1 MRLLIAEDELW
12 LRKRLVS
19 TIDWSSYGISE
30 VYEAEDGGEALE
42 IALKEKPDIV
52 ITDIRMPELSGIDL
66 MKKLNENSIFSKM
79 IVVSGYDDFE
89 YAQGALRMGAIN
101 YLLKPVDEE
110 ELLDSVKR
118 CVEELKKEKN
128 KETVFDKQSAASEML
143 MEHIY
148 EDLIFETSEKRTE
161 ELLQKLSRKEI
172 GFPFQSAAVVNMQV
186 REHTF
191 FVNDKVKSDM
201 WSVYQWLRRNLQE
214 DCYECQYLYMRGSQI
229 VLLLFGDDLEAKFME
244 RVENWVQLILEAL
257 QKELNISLFMAAGD
271 VTDDFSG
278 IHRSY
283 EMAQKKIKEKRA
295 EEKKI
300 LALRNQETEQEL
312 NTRFDDVY
320 GEYDFKLLIKE
331 IRNGDSEK
339 AQTELQAMEQ
349 EVDAICIYPVSPTG
363 SLAGLE
369 NAAKQ
374 GIDIYSVD
382 LSMESK
388 WLTGYCE
395 ANQYNI
401 GQMVGKECAEYIRE
415 NFPDRK
421 PKTAIIQFSALLPD
435 TSKSRTRGFLSM
447 TQSLIDVVQ
456 DVDAWDASTST
467 PIVKEVLDANP
478 DLDMIF
484 CANEG
489 GTVGAVMAVQ
499 NAGLKIPVFGID
511 ITEQLV
517 NMMLDD
523 DNILQALGGQDPV
536 QLGERS
542 MENLC
547 RYLMGKDYE
556 SEIVIPG
563 ILLSRSRPGEAR
575 DYIETMRQILEQDKK

>member
-229 VLLLFGDDLEAKFME
+229 VLLLFGDDPEAKFME

-295 EEKKI
+295 EEKRI

-339 AQTELQAMEQ
+339 AQTELQAILQSSSRRLQSTDMMKLQ
-349 EVDAICIYPVSPTG
+349 LFYMNFINRI
-363 SLAGLE
+363 AGACLPE
-369 NAAKQ
+369 
-374 GIDIYSVD
+374 
-382 LSMESK
+382 
-388 WLTGYCE
+388 CE
-395 ANQYNI
+395 AYADELAMQCMTVMRELIYIGSDTIVTEMWDCLRKFVEKLVEVYQENNGKRKHWMIDQVLQYVEENYNTALSTRDI
-401 GQMVGKECAEYIRE
+401 AGRFFMNTSYFSKLFHEQMGC
-415 NFPDRK
+415 
-421 PKTAIIQFSALLPD
+421 TFSNY
-435 TSKSRTRGFLSM
+435 
-447 TQSLIDVVQ
+447 LINVRVEK
-456 DVDAWDASTST
+456 A
-467 PIVKEVLDANP
+467 K
-478 DLDMIF
+478 
-484 CANEG
+484 
-489 GTVGAVMAVQ
+489 
-499 NAGLKIPVFGID
+499 
-511 ITEQLV
+511 
-517 NMMLDD
+517 MMLTQTNMKLYDIAEAVGYT
-523 DNILQALGGQDPV
+523 NV
-536 QLGERS
+536 QYFSTIFKEKEGLTPSAFRQMRS
-542 MENLC
+542 AVKDE
-547 RYLMGKDYE
+547 YTGK
-556 SEIVIPG
+556 
-563 ILLSRSRPGEAR
+563 
-575 DYIETMRQILEQDKK
+575 

>member
-1 MRLLIAEDELW
+1 MILRLLIAEDELW

-257 QKELNISLFMAAGD
+257 QKKLNISLFMAAGD

-295 EEKKI
+295 EEKRI

-339 AQTELQAMEQ
+339 AQTELQAILQSSSRRLQSADMMKLQ
-349 EVDAICIYPVSPTG
+349 LFYMNFINRI
-363 SLAGLE
+363 AGACLPE
-369 NAAKQ
+369 
-374 GIDIYSVD
+374 
-382 LSMESK
+382 
-388 WLTGYCE
+388 CE
-395 ANQYNI
+395 AYADELAMQCMTVMRELIYIGSDTIVTEMWDCLRKFVEKLVEVYQENNGKRKHWMIDQVLQYVEENYNTALSTRDI
-401 GQMVGKECAEYIRE
+401 AGRFFMNTSYFSKLFHEQMGC
-415 NFPDRK
+415 
-421 PKTAIIQFSALLPD
+421 TFSNY
-435 TSKSRTRGFLSM
+435 
-447 TQSLIDVVQ
+447 LINVRVEK
-456 DVDAWDASTST
+456 A
-467 PIVKEVLDANP
+467 K
-478 DLDMIF
+478 
-484 CANEG
+484 
-489 GTVGAVMAVQ
+489 
-499 NAGLKIPVFGID
+499 
-511 ITEQLV
+511 
-517 NMMLDD
+517 MMLTQTNMKLYDIAEAVGYT
-523 DNILQALGGQDPV
+523 NV
-536 QLGERS
+536 QYFSTIFKEKEGLTPSAFRQMRS
-542 MENLC
+542 AVKDE
-547 RYLMGKDYE
+547 YTGK
-556 SEIVIPG
+556 
-563 ILLSRSRPGEAR
+563 
-575 DYIETMRQILEQDKK
+575 

>member
-229 VLLLFGDDLEAKFME
+229 VLLLFGDDPEAKFME

-295 EEKKI
+295 EEKRI

-339 AQTELQAMEQ
+339 AQTELQAILQSSYRRLQSADMMKLQ
-349 EVDAICIYPVSPTG
+349 LFYMNFINRI
-363 SLAGLE
+363 AGACLPE
-369 NAAKQ
+369 
-374 GIDIYSVD
+374 
-382 LSMESK
+382 
-388 WLTGYCE
+388 CE
-395 ANQYNI
+395 AYADELAMQCMTVMRELIYIGSDTIVTEMWDCLKKFVEKLVEVYQENNGKRKHWMIDQVLQYVEENYNTALSTKDI
-401 GQMVGKECAEYIRE
+401 AGRFFMNTSYFSKLFHEQMGC
-415 NFPDRK
+415 
-421 PKTAIIQFSALLPD
+421 TFSNY
-435 TSKSRTRGFLSM
+435 
-447 TQSLIDVVQ
+447 LINVRVEK
-456 DVDAWDASTST
+456 A
-467 PIVKEVLDANP
+467 K
-478 DLDMIF
+478 
-484 CANEG
+484 
-489 GTVGAVMAVQ
+489 
-499 NAGLKIPVFGID
+499 
-511 ITEQLV
+511 
-517 NMMLDD
+517 MMLTQTNMKLYDIAEAVGYT
-523 DNILQALGGQDPV
+523 NV
-536 QLGERS
+536 QYFSTIFKEKEGLTPSAFRQMRS
-542 MENLC
+542 AVKDE
-547 RYLMGKDYE
+547 YTGK
-556 SEIVIPG
+556 
-563 ILLSRSRPGEAR
+563 
-575 DYIETMRQILEQDKK
+575 

>member
-295 EEKKI
+295 EEKRI

-339 AQTELQAMEQ
+339 AQTELQAILQSSSRRLQSADMMKLQ
-349 EVDAICIYPVSPTG
+349 LIYMNFISRI
-363 SLAGLE
+363 AGACLPE
-369 NAAKQ
+369 
-374 GIDIYSVD
+374 
-382 LSMESK
+382 
-388 WLTGYCE
+388 CE
-395 ANQYNI
+395 AYADELAMQCMTVMRELIYIGSDTIVTEMWDCLRKFVEKLVEVYQENNGKRKHWMIDQVLQYVEENYNTALSTRDI
-401 GQMVGKECAEYIRE
+401 AGRFFMNTSYFSKLFHEQMGC
-415 NFPDRK
+415 
-421 PKTAIIQFSALLPD
+421 TFSNY
-435 TSKSRTRGFLSM
+435 
-447 TQSLIDVVQ
+447 LINVRVEK
-456 DVDAWDASTST
+456 A
-467 PIVKEVLDANP
+467 K
-478 DLDMIF
+478 
-484 CANEG
+484 
-489 GTVGAVMAVQ
+489 
-499 NAGLKIPVFGID
+499 
-511 ITEQLV
+511 
-517 NMMLDD
+517 MMLTQTNMKLYDIAEAVGYT
-523 DNILQALGGQDPV
+523 NV
-536 QLGERS
+536 QYFSTIFKEKEGLTPSAFRQMRS
-542 MENLC
+542 AVKDE
-547 RYLMGKDYE
+547 YTGK
-556 SEIVIPG
+556 
-563 ILLSRSRPGEAR
+563 
-575 DYIETMRQILEQDKK
+575 

>member
-229 VLLLFGDDLEAKFME
+229 VLLLFGDDPEAKFME

-283 EMAQKKIKEKRA
+283 EMEQKKIKEKRA
-295 EEKKI
+295 EEKRI

-339 AQTELQAMEQ
+339 AQTELQAILQSSYRRLQSADMMKLQ
-349 EVDAICIYPVSPTG
+349 LFYMNFINRI
-363 SLAGLE
+363 AGACLPE
-369 NAAKQ
+369 
-374 GIDIYSVD
+374 
-382 LSMESK
+382 
-388 WLTGYCE
+388 CE
-395 ANQYNI
+395 AYADELAMQCMTVMRELIYIGSDTIVTEMWDCLKKFVEKLVEVYQENNGKRKHWMLDQVLQYVEENYNTALSTKDI
-401 GQMVGKECAEYIRE
+401 AGRFFMNTSYFSKLFHEQMGC
-415 NFPDRK
+415 
-421 PKTAIIQFSALLPD
+421 TFSNY
-435 TSKSRTRGFLSM
+435 
-447 TQSLIDVVQ
+447 LINVRVEK
-456 DVDAWDASTST
+456 A
-467 PIVKEVLDANP
+467 K
-478 DLDMIF
+478 
-484 CANEG
+484 
-489 GTVGAVMAVQ
+489 
-499 NAGLKIPVFGID
+499 
-511 ITEQLV
+511 
-517 NMMLDD
+517 MMLTQTNMKLYDIAEAVGYT
-523 DNILQALGGQDPV
+523 NV
-536 QLGERS
+536 QYFSTIFKEKEGLTPSAFRQMRS
-542 MENLC
+542 AVKDE
-547 RYLMGKDYE
+547 YTGK
-556 SEIVIPG
+556 
-563 ILLSRSRPGEAR
+563 
-575 DYIETMRQILEQDKK
+575 

>member
-191 FVNDKVKSDM
+191 FVHDKVKSDM

-257 QKELNISLFMAAGD
+257 QKKLNISLFMAAGD

-295 EEKKI
+295 EEKRI

-339 AQTELQAMEQ
+339 AQTELQAILQSSSRRLQSADMMKLQ
-349 EVDAICIYPVSPTG
+349 LFYMNFINRI
-363 SLAGLE
+363 AGACLPE
-369 NAAKQ
+369 
-374 GIDIYSVD
+374 
-382 LSMESK
+382 
-388 WLTGYCE
+388 CE
-395 ANQYNI
+395 AYADELAMQCMTVMRELIYIGSDTIVTEMWDCLRKFVEKLVEVYQENNGKRKHWMIDQVLQYVEENYNTALSTRDI
-401 GQMVGKECAEYIRE
+401 AGRFFMNTSYFSKLFHEQMGC
-415 NFPDRK
+415 
-421 PKTAIIQFSALLPD
+421 TFSNY
-435 TSKSRTRGFLSM
+435 
-447 TQSLIDVVQ
+447 LINVRVEK
-456 DVDAWDASTST
+456 A
-467 PIVKEVLDANP
+467 K
-478 DLDMIF
+478 
-484 CANEG
+484 
-489 GTVGAVMAVQ
+489 
-499 NAGLKIPVFGID
+499 
-511 ITEQLV
+511 
-517 NMMLDD
+517 MMLTQTNMKLYDIAEAVGYT
-523 DNILQALGGQDPV
+523 NV
-536 QLGERS
+536 QYFSTIFKEKEGLTPSAFRQMRS
-542 MENLC
+542 AVKDE
-547 RYLMGKDYE
+547 YTGK
-556 SEIVIPG
+556 
-563 ILLSRSRPGEAR
+563 
-575 DYIETMRQILEQDKK
+575 

>member
-229 VLLLFGDDLEAKFME
+229 VLLLFGDDPEAKFME

-295 EEKKI
+295 EEKRI

-339 AQTELQAMEQ
+339 AQTELQAILQSSSRRLQSADMMKLQ
-349 EVDAICIYPVSPTG
+349 LFYMNFINRI
-363 SLAGLE
+363 AGACLPE
-369 NAAKQ
+369 
-374 GIDIYSVD
+374 
-382 LSMESK
+382 
-388 WLTGYCE
+388 CE
-395 ANQYNI
+395 AYADELAMQCMTVMRELIYIGSDTIVTEMWDCLRKFVEKLVEVYQENNGKRKHWMIDQVLQYVEENYNTALSTRDI
-401 GQMVGKECAEYIRE
+401 AGRFFMNTSYFSKLFHGQMGC
-415 NFPDRK
+415 
-421 PKTAIIQFSALLPD
+421 TFSNY
-435 TSKSRTRGFLSM
+435 
-447 TQSLIDVVQ
+447 LINVRVEK
-456 DVDAWDASTST
+456 A
-467 PIVKEVLDANP
+467 K
-478 DLDMIF
+478 
-484 CANEG
+484 
-489 GTVGAVMAVQ
+489 
-499 NAGLKIPVFGID
+499 
-511 ITEQLV
+511 
-517 NMMLDD
+517 MMLTQTNMKLYDIAEAVGYT
-523 DNILQALGGQDPV
+523 NV
-536 QLGERS
+536 QYFSTIFKEKEGLTPSAFRQMRS
-542 MENLC
+542 AVKDE
-547 RYLMGKDYE
+547 YTGK
-556 SEIVIPG
+556 
-563 ILLSRSRPGEAR
+563 
-575 DYIETMRQILEQDKK
+575 

>member
-214 DCYECQYLYMRGSQI
+214 DCYECQYLYMRGSQV

-257 QKELNISLFMAAGD
+257 QKKLNISLFMAAGD

-295 EEKKI
+295 EEKRI

-339 AQTELQAMEQ
+339 AQTELQAILQSSSRRLQSADMMKLQ
-349 EVDAICIYPVSPTG
+349 LFYMNFINRI
-363 SLAGLE
+363 AGACLPE
-369 NAAKQ
+369 
-374 GIDIYSVD
+374 
-382 LSMESK
+382 
-388 WLTGYCE
+388 CE
-395 ANQYNI
+395 AYADELAMQCMTVMRELIYIGSDTIVTEMWDCLRKFVEKLVEVYQENNGKRKHWMIDQVLQYVEENYNTALSTRDI
-401 GQMVGKECAEYIRE
+401 AGRFFMNTSYFSKLFHEQMGC
-415 NFPDRK
+415 
-421 PKTAIIQFSALLPD
+421 TFSNY
-435 TSKSRTRGFLSM
+435 
-447 TQSLIDVVQ
+447 LINVRVEK
-456 DVDAWDASTST
+456 A
-467 PIVKEVLDANP
+467 K
-478 DLDMIF
+478 
-484 CANEG
+484 
-489 GTVGAVMAVQ
+489 
-499 NAGLKIPVFGID
+499 
-511 ITEQLV
+511 
-517 NMMLDD
+517 MMLTQTNMKLYDIAEAVGYT
-523 DNILQALGGQDPV
+523 NV
-536 QLGERS
+536 QYFSTIFKEKEGLTPSAFRQMRS
-542 MENLC
+542 AVKDE
-547 RYLMGKDYE
+547 YTGK
-556 SEIVIPG
+556 
-563 ILLSRSRPGEAR
+563 
-575 DYIETMRQILEQDKK
+575 

>member
-1 MRLLIAEDELW
+1 MILRLLIAEDELW

-257 QKELNISLFMAAGD
+257 QKKLNISLFMAAGD

-295 EEKKI
+295 EEKRI

-339 AQTELQAMEQ
+339 AQTELQAILQSSSRRLQSADMMKLQ
-349 EVDAICIYPVSPTG
+349 LFYMNFINRI
-363 SLAGLE
+363 AGACLPE
-369 NAAKQ
+369 
-374 GIDIYSVD
+374 
-382 LSMESK
+382 
-388 WLTGYCE
+388 CE
-395 ANQYNI
+395 AYADELAMQCMTVMRELIYIGSDTIVTEMWDCLRKFVEKLVEVYQENNGKRKHWMIDQVLQY
-401 GQMVGKECAEYIRE
+401 VEE
-415 NFPDRK
+415 NYN
-421 PKTAIIQFSALLPD
+421 TALS
-435 TSKSRTRGFLSM
+435 TRDIAAAFL
-447 TQSLIDVVQ
+447 
-456 DVDAWDASTST
+456 
-467 PIVKEVLDANP
+467 
-478 DLDMIF
+478 
-484 CANEG
+484 
-489 GTVGAVMAVQ
+489 
-499 NAGLKIPVFGID
+499 
-511 ITEQLV
+511 
-517 NMMLDD
+517 
-523 DNILQALGGQDPV
+523 
-536 QLGERS
+536 
-542 MENLC
+542 
-547 RYLMGKDYE
+547 
-556 SEIVIPG
+556 
-563 ILLSRSRPGEAR
+563 
-575 DYIETMRQILEQDKK
+575 

>member
-229 VLLLFGDDLEAKFME
+229 VLLLFGDDPEAKFME

-295 EEKKI
+295 EEKRI

-339 AQTELQAMEQ
+339 AQTELQAILQSSSRRLQSADMMKLQ
-349 EVDAICIYPVSPTG
+349 LFYMNFINRI
-363 SLAGLE
+363 AGACLPE
-369 NAAKQ
+369 
-374 GIDIYSVD
+374 
-382 LSMESK
+382 
-388 WLTGYCE
+388 CE
-395 ANQYNI
+395 AYADELAMQCMTVMRELIYIGSDTIVTEMWDCLRKFVEKLVEVYQENNGKRKHWMIDQVLQYVEENYNTALSTRDI
-401 GQMVGKECAEYIRE
+401 AGRFFMNTSYFSKLFHEQMGC
-415 NFPDRK
+415 
-421 PKTAIIQFSALLPD
+421 TFSNY
-435 TSKSRTRGFLSM
+435 
-447 TQSLIDVVQ
+447 LINVRVEK
-456 DVDAWDASTST
+456 A
-467 PIVKEVLDANP
+467 K
-478 DLDMIF
+478 
-484 CANEG
+484 
-489 GTVGAVMAVQ
+489 
-499 NAGLKIPVFGID
+499 
-511 ITEQLV
+511 
-517 NMMLDD
+517 MMLTQTNMKLYDIAEAVGD
-523 DNILQALGGQDPV
+523 TNV
-536 QLGERS
+536 QYFSTIFKEKEGLTPSAFRQMRS
-542 MENLC
+542 AVKDE
-547 RYLMGKDYE
+547 YTGK
-556 SEIVIPG
+556 
-563 ILLSRSRPGEAR
+563 
-575 DYIETMRQILEQDKK
+575 

>member
-12 LRKRLVS
+12 IRKRLVS

-229 VLLLFGDDLEAKFME
+229 VLLLFGDDPEAKFME

-295 EEKKI
+295 EEKRI

-339 AQTELQAMEQ
+339 AQTELQAILQSSSRRLQSADMMKLQ
-349 EVDAICIYPVSPTG
+349 LFYMNFINRI
-363 SLAGLE
+363 AGACLPE
-369 NAAKQ
+369 
-374 GIDIYSVD
+374 
-382 LSMESK
+382 
-388 WLTGYCE
+388 CE
-395 ANQYNI
+395 AYADELAMQCMTVMRELIYIGSDTIVTEMWDCLKKFVEKLVEVYQENNGKRKHWMIDQVLQYVEENYNTALSTRDI
-401 GQMVGKECAEYIRE
+401 AGRFFMNTSYFSKLFHEQMGC
-415 NFPDRK
+415 
-421 PKTAIIQFSALLPD
+421 TFSNY
-435 TSKSRTRGFLSM
+435 
-447 TQSLIDVVQ
+447 LI
-456 DVDAWDASTST
+456 
-467 PIVKEVLDANP
+467 
-478 DLDMIF
+478 
-484 CANEG
+484 
-489 GTVGAVMAVQ
+489 
-499 NAGLKIPVFGID
+499 NARVEKAK
-511 ITEQLV
+511 
-517 NMMLDD
+517 MMLTQTNMKLYDIAEAVGYT
-523 DNILQALGGQDPV
+523 NV
-536 QLGERS
+536 QYFSTIFKEKEGLTPSAFRQMRS
-542 MENLC
+542 AVKDE
-547 RYLMGKDYE
+547 YTGK
-556 SEIVIPG
+556 
-563 ILLSRSRPGEAR
+563 
-575 DYIETMRQILEQDKK
+575 

>member
-19 TIDWSSYGISE
+19 TIDWPSYGISE

-214 DCYECQYLYMRGSQI
+214 DCYECQYLYMRGS
-229 VLLLFGDDLEAKFME
+229 
-244 RVENWVQLILEAL
+244 
-257 QKELNISLFMAAGD
+257 
-271 VTDDFSG
+271 
-278 IHRSY
+278 
-283 EMAQKKIKEKRA
+283 
-295 EEKKI
+295 
-300 LALRNQETEQEL
+300 
-312 NTRFDDVY
+312 
-320 GEYDFKLLIKE
+320 
-331 IRNGDSEK
+331 
-339 AQTELQAMEQ
+339 
-349 EVDAICIYPVSPTG
+349 
-363 SLAGLE
+363 
-369 NAAKQ
+369 
-374 GIDIYSVD
+374 
-382 LSMESK
+382 
-388 WLTGYCE
+388 
-395 ANQYNI
+395 
-401 GQMVGKECAEYIRE
+401 
-415 NFPDRK
+415 
-421 PKTAIIQFSALLPD
+421 
-435 TSKSRTRGFLSM
+435 
-447 TQSLIDVVQ
+447 
-456 DVDAWDASTST
+456 
-467 PIVKEVLDANP
+467 
-478 DLDMIF
+478 
-484 CANEG
+484 
-489 GTVGAVMAVQ
+489 
-499 NAGLKIPVFGID
+499 
-511 ITEQLV
+511 
-517 NMMLDD
+517 
-523 DNILQALGGQDPV
+523 
-536 QLGERS
+536 
-542 MENLC
+542 
-547 RYLMGKDYE
+547 
-556 SEIVIPG
+556 
-563 ILLSRSRPGEAR
+563 
-575 DYIETMRQILEQDKK
+575 

>member
-229 VLLLFGDDLEAKFME
+229 VLLLFGDDPEAKFME

-295 EEKKI
+295 EEKRI

-339 AQTELQAMEQ
+339 AQTELQAILQSSSRRLQSADMMKLQ
-349 EVDAICIYPVSPTG
+349 LFYMNFINRI
-363 SLAGLE
+363 AGACLPE
-369 NAAKQ
+369 
-374 GIDIYSVD
+374 
-382 LSMESK
+382 
-388 WLTGYCE
+388 CE
-395 ANQYNI
+395 AYADELAMQCMTVMRELIYIGSDTIVTEMWDCLRKFVEKLVEVYPENNGKRKHWMIDQVLQYVEENYNTALSTRDI
-401 GQMVGKECAEYIRE
+401 AGRFFMNTSYFSKLFHEQMGC
-415 NFPDRK
+415 
-421 PKTAIIQFSALLPD
+421 TFSNY
-435 TSKSRTRGFLSM
+435 
-447 TQSLIDVVQ
+447 LINVRVEK
-456 DVDAWDASTST
+456 A
-467 PIVKEVLDANP
+467 K
-478 DLDMIF
+478 
-484 CANEG
+484 
-489 GTVGAVMAVQ
+489 
-499 NAGLKIPVFGID
+499 
-511 ITEQLV
+511 
-517 NMMLDD
+517 MMLTQTNMKLYDIAEAVGYT
-523 DNILQALGGQDPV
+523 NV
-536 QLGERS
+536 QYFSTIFKEKEGLTPSAFRQMRS
-542 MENLC
+542 AVKDE
-547 RYLMGKDYE
+547 YTGK
-556 SEIVIPG
+556 
-563 ILLSRSRPGEAR
+563 
-575 DYIETMRQILEQDKK
+575 

>member
-110 ELLDSVKR
+110 ELLDSAKR

-229 VLLLFGDDLEAKFME
+229 VLLLFGDDPEAKFME

-295 EEKKI
+295 EEKRI

-339 AQTELQAMEQ
+339 AQTELQAILQSSSRRLQSADMMKLQ
-349 EVDAICIYPVSPTG
+349 LFYMNFINRI
-363 SLAGLE
+363 AGACLPE
-369 NAAKQ
+369 
-374 GIDIYSVD
+374 
-382 LSMESK
+382 
-388 WLTGYCE
+388 CE
-395 ANQYNI
+395 AYADELAMQCMTVMRELIYIGSDTIVTEMWDCLRKFVEKLVEVYQENNGKRKHWMIDQVLQYVEENYNTALSTRDI
-401 GQMVGKECAEYIRE
+401 AGRFFMNTSYFSKLFHEQMGC
-415 NFPDRK
+415 
-421 PKTAIIQFSALLPD
+421 TFSNY
-435 TSKSRTRGFLSM
+435 
-447 TQSLIDVVQ
+447 LINVRVEK
-456 DVDAWDASTST
+456 A
-467 PIVKEVLDANP
+467 K
-478 DLDMIF
+478 
-484 CANEG
+484 
-489 GTVGAVMAVQ
+489 
-499 NAGLKIPVFGID
+499 
-511 ITEQLV
+511 
-517 NMMLDD
+517 MMLTQTNMKLYDIAEAVGYT
-523 DNILQALGGQDPV
+523 NV
-536 QLGERS
+536 QYFSTIFKEKEGLTPSAFRQMRS
-542 MENLC
+542 AVKDE
-547 RYLMGKDYE
+547 YTGK
-556 SEIVIPG
+556 
-563 ILLSRSRPGEAR
+563 
-575 DYIETMRQILEQDKK
+575 

>member
-118 CVEELKKEKN
+118 CVEELKKN

-229 VLLLFGDDLEAKFME
+229 VLLLFGDDPEAKFME

-257 QKELNISLFMAAGD
+257 QKKLNISLFMAAGD

-295 EEKKI
+295 EEKRI

-339 AQTELQAMEQ
+339 AQTELQAILQSSSRRLQSADMMKLQ
-349 EVDAICIYPVSPTG
+349 LFYMNFINRI
-363 SLAGLE
+363 AGACLPE
-369 NAAKQ
+369 
-374 GIDIYSVD
+374 
-382 LSMESK
+382 
-388 WLTGYCE
+388 CE
-395 ANQYNI
+395 AYADELAMQCMTVMRELIYIGSDTIVTEMWDCLKKFVEKLVEVYQENNGKRKHWMIDQVLQYVEENYNTALSTRDI
-401 GQMVGKECAEYIRE
+401 AGRFFMNTSYFSKLFHEQMGC
-415 NFPDRK
+415 
-421 PKTAIIQFSALLPD
+421 TFSNY
-435 TSKSRTRGFLSM
+435 
-447 TQSLIDVVQ
+447 LINVRVEK
-456 DVDAWDASTST
+456 A
-467 PIVKEVLDANP
+467 K
-478 DLDMIF
+478 
-484 CANEG
+484 
-489 GTVGAVMAVQ
+489 
-499 NAGLKIPVFGID
+499 
-511 ITEQLV
+511 
-517 NMMLDD
+517 MMLTQTNMKLYDIAEAVGYT
-523 DNILQALGGQDPV
+523 NV
-536 QLGERS
+536 QYFSTIFKEKEGLTPSAFRQMRS
-542 MENLC
+542 AVKDE
-547 RYLMGKDYE
+547 YTGK
-556 SEIVIPG
+556 
-563 ILLSRSRPGEAR
+563 
-575 DYIETMRQILEQDKK
+575 

>member
-229 VLLLFGDDLEAKFME
+229 VLLLFGDDPEAKFME

-278 IHRSY
+278 IHRAY

-295 EEKKI
+295 EEKRI

-339 AQTELQAMEQ
+339 AQTELQAILQSSSRRLQSADMMKLQ
-349 EVDAICIYPVSPTG
+349 LFYMNFINRI
-363 SLAGLE
+363 AGACLPE
-369 NAAKQ
+369 
-374 GIDIYSVD
+374 
-382 LSMESK
+382 
-388 WLTGYCE
+388 CE
-395 ANQYNI
+395 AYADELAMQCMTVMRELIYIGSDTIVTEMWDCLRKFVEKLVEVYQENNGKRKHWMIDQVLQYVEENYNTALSTRDI
-401 GQMVGKECAEYIRE
+401 AGRFFMNTSYFSKLFHEQMGC
-415 NFPDRK
+415 
-421 PKTAIIQFSALLPD
+421 TFSNY
-435 TSKSRTRGFLSM
+435 
-447 TQSLIDVVQ
+447 LINVRVEK
-456 DVDAWDASTST
+456 A
-467 PIVKEVLDANP
+467 K
-478 DLDMIF
+478 
-484 CANEG
+484 
-489 GTVGAVMAVQ
+489 
-499 NAGLKIPVFGID
+499 
-511 ITEQLV
+511 
-517 NMMLDD
+517 MMLTQTNMKLYDIAEAVGYT
-523 DNILQALGGQDPV
+523 NV
-536 QLGERS
+536 QYFSTIFKEKEGLTPSAFRQMRS
-542 MENLC
+542 AVKDE
-547 RYLMGKDYE
+547 YTGK
-556 SEIVIPG
+556 
-563 ILLSRSRPGEAR
+563 
-575 DYIETMRQILEQDKK
+575 

>member
-283 EMAQKKIKEKRA
+283 EMALKKIKEKRA
-295 EEKKI
+295 EEKRI

-339 AQTELQAMEQ
+339 AQTELQAILQSSSRRLQSADMMKLQ
-349 EVDAICIYPVSPTG
+349 LFYMNFINRI
-363 SLAGLE
+363 AGACLPE
-369 NAAKQ
+369 
-374 GIDIYSVD
+374 
-382 LSMESK
+382 
-388 WLTGYCE
+388 CE
-395 ANQYNI
+395 AYADELAMQCMTVMRELIYIGSDTIVTEMWDCLRKFVEKLVEVYQENNGKRKHWMIDQVLQYVEENYNTALSTRDI
-401 GQMVGKECAEYIRE
+401 AGRFFMNTSYFSKLFHEQMGC
-415 NFPDRK
+415 
-421 PKTAIIQFSALLPD
+421 TFSNY
-435 TSKSRTRGFLSM
+435 
-447 TQSLIDVVQ
+447 LINVRVEK
-456 DVDAWDASTST
+456 A
-467 PIVKEVLDANP
+467 K
-478 DLDMIF
+478 
-484 CANEG
+484 
-489 GTVGAVMAVQ
+489 
-499 NAGLKIPVFGID
+499 
-511 ITEQLV
+511 
-517 NMMLDD
+517 MMLTQTNMKLYDIAEAVGYT
-523 DNILQALGGQDPV
+523 NV
-536 QLGERS
+536 QYFSTIFKEKEGLTPSAFRQMRS
-542 MENLC
+542 AVKDE
-547 RYLMGKDYE
+547 YTGK
-556 SEIVIPG
+556 
-563 ILLSRSRPGEAR
+563 
-575 DYIETMRQILEQDKK
+575 

>member
-214 DCYECQYLYMRGSQI
+214 DCYECQYFYMRGSQI
-229 VLLLFGDDLEAKFME
+229 VLLLFGDDPEAKFME

-295 EEKKI
+295 EEKRI

-339 AQTELQAMEQ
+339 AQTELR
-349 EVDAICIYPVSPTG
+349 AILQSSSRRLQSADMMKLQLFYMNFINRI
-363 SLAGLE
+363 AGACLPE
-369 NAAKQ
+369 
-374 GIDIYSVD
+374 
-382 LSMESK
+382 
-388 WLTGYCE
+388 CE
-395 ANQYNI
+395 AYADELAMQCMTVMRELIYIGSDTIVTEMWDCLRKFVEKLVEVYQENNGKRKHWMIDQVLQYVEENYNTALSTRDI
-401 GQMVGKECAEYIRE
+401 AGRFFMNTSYFSKLFHEQMGC
-415 NFPDRK
+415 
-421 PKTAIIQFSALLPD
+421 TFSNY
-435 TSKSRTRGFLSM
+435 
-447 TQSLIDVVQ
+447 LINVRVEK
-456 DVDAWDASTST
+456 A
-467 PIVKEVLDANP
+467 K
-478 DLDMIF
+478 
-484 CANEG
+484 
-489 GTVGAVMAVQ
+489 
-499 NAGLKIPVFGID
+499 
-511 ITEQLV
+511 
-517 NMMLDD
+517 MMLTQTNMKLYDIAEAVGYT
-523 DNILQALGGQDPV
+523 NV
-536 QLGERS
+536 QYFSTIFKEKEGLTPSAFRQMRS
-542 MENLC
+542 AVKDE
-547 RYLMGKDYE
+547 YTGK
-556 SEIVIPG
+556 
-563 ILLSRSRPGEAR
+563 
-575 DYIETMRQILEQDKK
+575 

>member
-52 ITDIRMPELSGIDL
+52 ITDIRMPELLGIDL

-257 QKELNISLFMAAGD
+257 QKKLNISLFMAAGD

-295 EEKKI
+295 EEKRI

-339 AQTELQAMEQ
+339 AQTELQAILQSSSRRLQSADMMKLQ
-349 EVDAICIYPVSPTG
+349 LFYMNFINRI
-363 SLAGLE
+363 AGACLPE
-369 NAAKQ
+369 
-374 GIDIYSVD
+374 
-382 LSMESK
+382 
-388 WLTGYCE
+388 CE
-395 ANQYNI
+395 AYADELAMQCMTVMRELIYIGSDTIVTEMWDCLRKFVEKLVEVYQENNGKRKHWMIDQVLQYVEENYNTALSTRDI
-401 GQMVGKECAEYIRE
+401 AGRFFMNTSYFSKLFHEQMGC
-415 NFPDRK
+415 
-421 PKTAIIQFSALLPD
+421 TFSNY
-435 TSKSRTRGFLSM
+435 
-447 TQSLIDVVQ
+447 LINVRVEK
-456 DVDAWDASTST
+456 A
-467 PIVKEVLDANP
+467 K
-478 DLDMIF
+478 
-484 CANEG
+484 
-489 GTVGAVMAVQ
+489 
-499 NAGLKIPVFGID
+499 
-511 ITEQLV
+511 
-517 NMMLDD
+517 MMLTQTNMKLYDIAEAVGYT
-523 DNILQALGGQDPV
+523 NV
-536 QLGERS
+536 QYFSTIFKEKEGLTPSAFRQMRS
-542 MENLC
+542 AVKDE
-547 RYLMGKDYE
+547 YTGK
-556 SEIVIPG
+556 
-563 ILLSRSRPGEAR
+563 
-575 DYIETMRQILEQDKK
+575 

>member
-89 YAQGALRMGAIN
+89 YAQGALRMGAVN

-161 ELLQKLSRKEI
+161 ELLQKLRKKEI

-229 VLLLFGDDLEAKFME
+229 VLLLFGDDPEAKFME

-295 EEKKI
+295 EEKRI

-339 AQTELQAMEQ
+339 AQTELQAILQSSSRRLQSADMMKLQ
-349 EVDAICIYPVSPTG
+349 LFYMNFINRI
-363 SLAGLE
+363 AGACLPE
-369 NAAKQ
+369 
-374 GIDIYSVD
+374 
-382 LSMESK
+382 
-388 WLTGYCE
+388 CE
-395 ANQYNI
+395 AYADELAMQCMTVMRELIYIGSDTIVTEMWDCLRKFVEKLVEVYQENNGKRKHWMIDQVLQYVEENYNTALSTRDI
-401 GQMVGKECAEYIRE
+401 AGRFFMNTSYFSKLFHEQMGC
-415 NFPDRK
+415 
-421 PKTAIIQFSALLPD
+421 TFSNY
-435 TSKSRTRGFLSM
+435 
-447 TQSLIDVVQ
+447 LINVRVEK
-456 DVDAWDASTST
+456 A
-467 PIVKEVLDANP
+467 K
-478 DLDMIF
+478 
-484 CANEG
+484 
-489 GTVGAVMAVQ
+489 
-499 NAGLKIPVFGID
+499 
-511 ITEQLV
+511 
-517 NMMLDD
+517 MMLTQTNMKLYDIAEAVGYT
-523 DNILQALGGQDPV
+523 NV
-536 QLGERS
+536 QYFSTIFKEKEGLTPSAFRQMRS
-542 MENLC
+542 AVKDE
-547 RYLMGKDYE
+547 YTGK
-556 SEIVIPG
+556 
-563 ILLSRSRPGEAR
+563 
-575 DYIETMRQILEQDKK
+575 

>member
-229 VLLLFGDDLEAKFME
+229 VLLLFGDDPEAKFME

-295 EEKKI
+295 EEKRI

-339 AQTELQAMEQ
+339 AQTELQAILQSSSRRLQSADMMKLQ
-349 EVDAICIYPVSPTG
+349 LFYMNFINRI
-363 SLAGLE
+363 AGACLPE
-369 NAAKQ
+369 
-374 GIDIYSVD
+374 
-382 LSMESK
+382 
-388 WLTGYCE
+388 CE
-395 ANQYNI
+395 AYADELAMQCMTVMRELIYIGSDTIVTERWDCLKKFVEKLVEVYQENNGKRKHWMIDQVLQYVEENYNTALSTRDI
-401 GQMVGKECAEYIRE
+401 AGRFFMNTSYFSKLFHEQMGC
-415 NFPDRK
+415 
-421 PKTAIIQFSALLPD
+421 TFSNY
-435 TSKSRTRGFLSM
+435 
-447 TQSLIDVVQ
+447 LINVRVEK
-456 DVDAWDASTST
+456 A
-467 PIVKEVLDANP
+467 K
-478 DLDMIF
+478 
-484 CANEG
+484 
-489 GTVGAVMAVQ
+489 
-499 NAGLKIPVFGID
+499 
-511 ITEQLV
+511 
-517 NMMLDD
+517 MMLTQTNMKLYDIAEAVGYT
-523 DNILQALGGQDPV
+523 NV
-536 QLGERS
+536 QYFSTIFKEKEGLTPSAFRQMRS
-542 MENLC
+542 AVKDE
-547 RYLMGKDYE
+547 YTGK
-556 SEIVIPG
+556 
-563 ILLSRSRPGEAR
+563 
-575 DYIETMRQILEQDKK
+575 

>member
-257 QKELNISLFMAAGD
+257 QKKLNISLFMAAGD

-295 EEKKI
+295 EEKRI

-339 AQTELQAMEQ
+339 AQTELQAILQSSSRRLQSADMMKLQ
-349 EVDAICIYPVSPTG
+349 LFYMNFINRI
-363 SLAGLE
+363 AGACLPE
-369 NAAKQ
+369 
-374 GIDIYSVD
+374 
-382 LSMESK
+382 
-388 WLTGYCE
+388 CE
-395 ANQYNI
+395 AYADELAMQCMTVMRELIYIGSDTIVTEMWDCLRKFVEKLVEVYQENNGKRKHWMIDQYVEENYNTALSTRDI
-401 GQMVGKECAEYIRE
+401 AGRFFMNTSYFSKLFHEQMGC
-415 NFPDRK
+415 
-421 PKTAIIQFSALLPD
+421 TFSNY
-435 TSKSRTRGFLSM
+435 
-447 TQSLIDVVQ
+447 LINVRVEK
-456 DVDAWDASTST
+456 A
-467 PIVKEVLDANP
+467 K
-478 DLDMIF
+478 
-484 CANEG
+484 
-489 GTVGAVMAVQ
+489 
-499 NAGLKIPVFGID
+499 
-511 ITEQLV
+511 
-517 NMMLDD
+517 MMLTQTNMKLYDIAEAVGYT
-523 DNILQALGGQDPV
+523 NV
-536 QLGERS
+536 QYFSTIFKEKEGLTPSAFRQMRS
-542 MENLC
+542 AVKDE
-547 RYLMGKDYE
+547 YTGK
-556 SEIVIPG
+556 
-563 ILLSRSRPGEAR
+563 
-575 DYIETMRQILEQDKK
+575 

>member
-214 DCYECQYLYMRGSQI
+214 DCYECQYLDMRGSQI

-257 QKELNISLFMAAGD
+257 QKKLNISLFMAAGD

-295 EEKKI
+295 EEKRI

-339 AQTELQAMEQ
+339 AQTELQAILQSSSRRLQSADMMKLQ
-349 EVDAICIYPVSPTG
+349 LFYMNFINRI
-363 SLAGLE
+363 AGACLPE
-369 NAAKQ
+369 
-374 GIDIYSVD
+374 
-382 LSMESK
+382 
-388 WLTGYCE
+388 CE
-395 ANQYNI
+395 AYADELAMQCMTVMRELIYIGSDTIVTEMWDCLRKFVEKLVEVYQENNGKRKHWMIDQVLQYVEENYNTALSTRDI
-401 GQMVGKECAEYIRE
+401 AGRFFMNTSYFSKLFHEQMGC
-415 NFPDRK
+415 
-421 PKTAIIQFSALLPD
+421 TFSNY
-435 TSKSRTRGFLSM
+435 
-447 TQSLIDVVQ
+447 LINVRVEK
-456 DVDAWDASTST
+456 A
-467 PIVKEVLDANP
+467 K
-478 DLDMIF
+478 
-484 CANEG
+484 
-489 GTVGAVMAVQ
+489 
-499 NAGLKIPVFGID
+499 
-511 ITEQLV
+511 
-517 NMMLDD
+517 MMLTQTNMKLYDIAEAVGYT
-523 DNILQALGGQDPV
+523 NV
-536 QLGERS
+536 QYFSTIFKEKEGLTPSAFRQMRS
-542 MENLC
+542 AVKDE
-547 RYLMGKDYE
+547 YTGK
-556 SEIVIPG
+556 
-563 ILLSRSRPGEAR
+563 
-575 DYIETMRQILEQDKK
+575 

>member
-1 MRLLIAEDELW
+1 MILRLLIAEDELW

-295 EEKKI
+295 EEKRI

-339 AQTELQAMEQ
+339 AQTELQAILQSSSRRLQSADMMKLQ
-349 EVDAICIYPVSPTG
+349 LFYMNFINRI
-363 SLAGLE
+363 AGACLPE
-369 NAAKQ
+369 
-374 GIDIYSVD
+374 
-382 LSMESK
+382 
-388 WLTGYCE
+388 CE
-395 ANQYNI
+395 AYADELAMPCMTVMRELIYIGSDTIVTEMWDCLRKFVEKLVEVYQENNGKRKHWMIDQVLQYVEENYNTALSTRDI
-401 GQMVGKECAEYIRE
+401 AGRFFMNTSYFSKLFHEQMGC
-415 NFPDRK
+415 
-421 PKTAIIQFSALLPD
+421 TFSNY
-435 TSKSRTRGFLSM
+435 
-447 TQSLIDVVQ
+447 LINVRVEK
-456 DVDAWDASTST
+456 A
-467 PIVKEVLDANP
+467 K
-478 DLDMIF
+478 
-484 CANEG
+484 
-489 GTVGAVMAVQ
+489 
-499 NAGLKIPVFGID
+499 
-511 ITEQLV
+511 
-517 NMMLDD
+517 MMLTQTNMKLYDIAEAVGYT
-523 DNILQALGGQDPV
+523 NV
-536 QLGERS
+536 QYFSTIFKEKEGLTPSAFRQMRS
-542 MENLC
+542 AVKDE
-547 RYLMGKDYE
+547 YTGK
-556 SEIVIPG
+556 
-563 ILLSRSRPGEAR
+563 
-575 DYIETMRQILEQDKK
+575 

>member
-110 ELLDSVKR
+110 ELLDSVKC

-295 EEKKI
+295 EEKRI

-339 AQTELQAMEQ
+339 AQTELQAILQSSSRRLQSADMMKLQ
-349 EVDAICIYPVSPTG
+349 LFYMNFINRI
-363 SLAGLE
+363 AGACLPE
-369 NAAKQ
+369 
-374 GIDIYSVD
+374 
-382 LSMESK
+382 
-388 WLTGYCE
+388 CE
-395 ANQYNI
+395 AYADELAMQCMTVMRELIYIGSDTIVTEMWDCLRKFVEKLVEVYQENNGKRKHWMIDQVLQYVEENYNTALSTRDI
-401 GQMVGKECAEYIRE
+401 AGRFFMNTSYFSKLFHEQMRC
-415 NFPDRK
+415 
-421 PKTAIIQFSALLPD
+421 TFSNY
-435 TSKSRTRGFLSM
+435 
-447 TQSLIDVVQ
+447 LINVRVEK
-456 DVDAWDASTST
+456 A
-467 PIVKEVLDANP
+467 K
-478 DLDMIF
+478 
-484 CANEG
+484 
-489 GTVGAVMAVQ
+489 
-499 NAGLKIPVFGID
+499 
-511 ITEQLV
+511 
-517 NMMLDD
+517 MMLTQTNMKLYDIAEAVGYT
-523 DNILQALGGQDPV
+523 NV
-536 QLGERS
+536 QYFSTIFKEKEGLTPSAFRQMRS
-542 MENLC
+542 AVKDE
-547 RYLMGKDYE
+547 YTGK
-556 SEIVIPG
+556 
-563 ILLSRSRPGEAR
+563 
-575 DYIETMRQILEQDKK
+575 

>member
-30 VYEAEDGGEALE
+30 VYEVEDGGEALE

-257 QKELNISLFMAAGD
+257 QKKLNISLFMAAGD

-295 EEKKI
+295 EEKRI

-339 AQTELQAMEQ
+339 AQTELQAILQSSSRRLQSADMMKLQ
-349 EVDAICIYPVSPTG
+349 LFYMNFINRI
-363 SLAGLE
+363 AGACLPE
-369 NAAKQ
+369 
-374 GIDIYSVD
+374 
-382 LSMESK
+382 
-388 WLTGYCE
+388 CE
-395 ANQYNI
+395 AYADELAMQCMTVMRELIYIGSDTIVTEMWDCLRKFVEKLVEVYQENNGKRKHWMIDQVLQYVEENYNTALSTRDI
-401 GQMVGKECAEYIRE
+401 AGRFFMNTSYFSKLFHEQMGC
-415 NFPDRK
+415 
-421 PKTAIIQFSALLPD
+421 TFSNY
-435 TSKSRTRGFLSM
+435 
-447 TQSLIDVVQ
+447 LINVRVEK
-456 DVDAWDASTST
+456 A
-467 PIVKEVLDANP
+467 K
-478 DLDMIF
+478 
-484 CANEG
+484 
-489 GTVGAVMAVQ
+489 
-499 NAGLKIPVFGID
+499 
-511 ITEQLV
+511 
-517 NMMLDD
+517 MMLTQTNMKLYDIAEAVGYT
-523 DNILQALGGQDPV
+523 NV
-536 QLGERS
+536 QYFSTIFKEKEGLTPSAFRQMRS
-542 MENLC
+542 AVKDE
-547 RYLMGKDYE
+547 YTGK
-556 SEIVIPG
+556 
-563 ILLSRSRPGEAR
+563 
-575 DYIETMRQILEQDKK
+575 

>member
-229 VLLLFGDDLEAKFME
+229 VLLLFGDDPEAKFME

-295 EEKKI
+295 EEKRI

-339 AQTELQAMEQ
+339 AQTELQAILQSSSRRLQSADMMKLQ
-349 EVDAICIYPVSPTG
+349 LFYMNFINRI
-363 SLAGLE
+363 AGACLPE
-369 NAAKQ
+369 
-374 GIDIYSVD
+374 
-382 LSMESK
+382 
-388 WLTGYCE
+388 CE
-395 ANQYNI
+395 AYADELAMQCMTVMRELIYIGSDTIVTEMWDCLRKFVEKLVEVYQENNGKRKHWMIDQVLQYVEENYNTALSTRDI
-401 GQMVGKECAEYIRE
+401 AGRFFMNTSYFSKLFHEQMGC
-415 NFPDRK
+415 
-421 PKTAIIQFSALLPD
+421 TFSNY
-435 TSKSRTRGFLSM
+435 
-447 TQSLIDVVQ
+447 LINVRVEK
-456 DVDAWDASTST
+456 A
-467 PIVKEVLDANP
+467 K
-478 DLDMIF
+478 
-484 CANEG
+484 
-489 GTVGAVMAVQ
+489 
-499 NAGLKIPVFGID
+499 
-511 ITEQLV
+511 
-517 NMMLDD
+517 MMLTQTNMKLYDIAEAVGYT
-523 DNILQALGGQDPV
+523 NV
-536 QLGERS
+536 QYFSTIFKEKEGLTPSAFQQMRS
-542 MENLC
+542 AVKDE
-547 RYLMGKDYE
+547 YTGK
-556 SEIVIPG
+556 
-563 ILLSRSRPGEAR
+563 
-575 DYIETMRQILEQDKK
+575 

>member
-257 QKELNISLFMAAGD
+257 QKKLNISLFMAAGD

-295 EEKKI
+295 EEKRI

-339 AQTELQAMEQ
+339 AQTELQAILQSSSRRLQSADMMKLQ
-349 EVDAICIYPVSPTG
+349 LFYMNFINRI
-363 SLAGLE
+363 AGACLPE
-369 NAAKQ
+369 
-374 GIDIYSVD
+374 
-382 LSMESK
+382 
-388 WLTGYCE
+388 CE
-395 ANQYNI
+395 AYADELAMQCMTVMRELIYIGSDTIVTEMWDCLRKFVEKLVEVYQENNGKRKHWMIDQVLQYVEENYNTALSTRDI
-401 GQMVGKECAEYIRE
+401 AGRFFYEY
-415 NFPDRK
+415 FVFQQ
-421 PKTAIIQFSALLPD
+421 TF
-435 TSKSRTRGFLSM
+435 SRTDGMHFFKLSD
-447 TQSLIDVVQ
+447 QCKGRKSKN
-456 DVDAWDASTST
+456 DADSD
-467 PIVKEVLDANP
+467 KYE
-478 DLDMIF
+478 
-484 CANEG
+484 
-489 GTVGAVMAVQ
+489 AV
-499 NAGLKIPVFGID
+499 
-511 ITEQLV
+511 
-517 NMMLDD
+517 
-523 DNILQALGGQDPV
+523 
-536 QLGERS
+536 
-542 MENLC
+542 
-547 RYLMGKDYE
+547 RYC
-556 SEIVIPG
+556 
-563 ILLSRSRPGEAR
+563 
-575 DYIETMRQILEQDKK
+575 

>member
-101 YLLKPVDEE
+101 YFLKPVDEE

-295 EEKKI
+295 EEKRI

-339 AQTELQAMEQ
+339 AQTELQAILQSSSRRLQSADMMKLQ
-349 EVDAICIYPVSPTG
+349 LFYMNFINRI
-363 SLAGLE
+363 AGACLPE
-369 NAAKQ
+369 
-374 GIDIYSVD
+374 
-382 LSMESK
+382 
-388 WLTGYCE
+388 CE
-395 ANQYNI
+395 AYADELAMQCMTVMRELIYIGSDTIVTEMWDCLRKFVEKLVEVYQENNGKRKHWMIDQVLQYVEENYNTALSTRDI
-401 GQMVGKECAEYIRE
+401 AGRFFMNTSYFSKLFHEQMGC
-415 NFPDRK
+415 
-421 PKTAIIQFSALLPD
+421 TFSNY
-435 TSKSRTRGFLSM
+435 
-447 TQSLIDVVQ
+447 LINVRVEK
-456 DVDAWDASTST
+456 A
-467 PIVKEVLDANP
+467 K
-478 DLDMIF
+478 
-484 CANEG
+484 
-489 GTVGAVMAVQ
+489 
-499 NAGLKIPVFGID
+499 
-511 ITEQLV
+511 
-517 NMMLDD
+517 MMLTQTNMKLYDIAEAVGYT
-523 DNILQALGGQDPV
+523 NV
-536 QLGERS
+536 QYFSTIFKEKEGLTPSAFRQMRS
-542 MENLC
+542 AVKDE
-547 RYLMGKDYE
+547 YTGK
-556 SEIVIPG
+556 
-563 ILLSRSRPGEAR
+563 
-575 DYIETMRQILEQDKK
+575 

>member
-257 QKELNISLFMAAGD
+257 QKKLNISLFMAAGD

-295 EEKKI
+295 EEKRI

-339 AQTELQAMEQ
+339 AQTKLQAILQSSSRRLQSADMMKLQ
-349 EVDAICIYPVSPTG
+349 LFYMNFINRI
-363 SLAGLE
+363 AGACLPE
-369 NAAKQ
+369 
-374 GIDIYSVD
+374 
-382 LSMESK
+382 
-388 WLTGYCE
+388 CE
-395 ANQYNI
+395 AYADELAMQCMTVMRELIYIGSDTIVTEMWDCLRKFVEKLVEVYQENNGKRKHWMIDQVLQYVEENYNTALSTRDI
-401 GQMVGKECAEYIRE
+401 AGRFFMNTSYFSKLFHEQMGC
-415 NFPDRK
+415 
-421 PKTAIIQFSALLPD
+421 TFSNY
-435 TSKSRTRGFLSM
+435 
-447 TQSLIDVVQ
+447 LINVRVEK
-456 DVDAWDASTST
+456 A
-467 PIVKEVLDANP
+467 K
-478 DLDMIF
+478 
-484 CANEG
+484 
-489 GTVGAVMAVQ
+489 
-499 NAGLKIPVFGID
+499 
-511 ITEQLV
+511 
-517 NMMLDD
+517 MMLTQTNMKLYDIAEAVGYT
-523 DNILQALGGQDPV
+523 NV
-536 QLGERS
+536 QYFSTIFKEKEGLTPSAFRQMRS
-542 MENLC
+542 AVKDE
-547 RYLMGKDYE
+547 YTGK
-556 SEIVIPG
+556 
-563 ILLSRSRPGEAR
+563 
-575 DYIETMRQILEQDKK
+575 